1 MLQNLSELTKTW
13 IDQSS
18 AQPHCCKQVLSDVPV
33 SDCCLFGLE
42 EAACLGRWLPV
53 LGRWLPCRVTTSQVP
68 VHMACRPVVNHLA
81 IKSYVFC
88 ILYVCV
94 HNVSLW
100 YAYNVTIVFHN
111 VFVCASSPSPV
122 VIATVLGI
130 PLVEG
135 CVLLA
140 LGCNFSCRQLVSMY
154 TTCCW

>member
-1 MLQNLSELTKTW
+1 M
-13 IDQSS
+13 
-18 AQPHCCKQVLSDVPV
+18 
-33 SDCCLFGLE
+33 
-42 EAACLGRWLPV
+42 
-53 LGRWLPCRVTTSQVP
+53 TTSQVP
-68 VHMACRPVVNHLA
+68 AHMACRPVVNHLM

-122 VIATVLGI
+122 VMATVLSI